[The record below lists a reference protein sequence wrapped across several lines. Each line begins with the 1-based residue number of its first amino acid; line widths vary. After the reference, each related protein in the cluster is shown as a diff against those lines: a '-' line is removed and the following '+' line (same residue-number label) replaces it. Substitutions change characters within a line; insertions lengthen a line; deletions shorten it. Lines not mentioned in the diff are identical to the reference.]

1 MGEIN
6 IYLNKI
12 PLDFNKNICY
22 ALVTTHNEKKNQCV
36 SYQCEQLG
44 KDTIVPYDPC
54 LLCVGTSNSFNKY
67 VKRAKVNSK
76 QMTLYN
82 FFVPSNR
89 WVAVGD
95 DGVW

>member
-22 ALVTTHNEKKNQCV
+22 ALATTHNEKKNQCV

-44 KDTIVPYDPC
+44 KDQ
-54 LLCVGTSNSFNKY
+54 L
-67 VKRAKVNSK
+67 
-76 QMTLYN
+76 
-82 FFVPSNR
+82 
-89 WVAVGD
+89 
-95 DGVW
+95 